1 MFSDNGVLVVR
12 RATDVL
18 CSVVD
23 VSVILVSTVICLCSL
38 VIVHSPERVDGFL
51 GRSLHWLL

>member
-18 CSVVD
+18 SSVVD
-23 VSVILVSTVICLCSL
+23 VSVILVSTVICLCCL
-38 VIVHSPERVDGFL
+38 VMVHSPKGVDGFL
-51 GRSLHWLL
+51 GPSLH